1 MKTHLLASALL
12 VLLGAG
18 CLSPQPVPQPPAN
31 EQPAPAPAPQP
42 EPAVNLEDPVYG
54 PTAKA
59 NLIQVDTPTIGS
71 TITSPLTVTG
81 KARGTWYFEA
91 SFPVELVDAANTV
104 IATGIAQA
112 QSDWMTVDFVPFK
125 TTLTFVTQDW
135 KDMNGTLV
143 FRKDNPSGEPQFDD
157 QMRLP
162 VRFDINSVNAE

>member
-1 MKTHLLASALL
+1 MKTYLIASAAL

-18 CLSPQPVPQPPAN
+18 CGASAPAPQPPVS
-31 EQPAPAPAPQP
+31 EQPAPAPQPTPAPV
-42 EPAVNLEDPVYG
+42 AEDPVFG
-54 PTAKA
+54 PAAKA
-59 NLIQVDTPTIGS
+59 NLIVVDAIRPGDTVS
-71 TITSPLTVTG
+71 SPLVVTG

-91 SFPVELVDAANTV
+91 SFPVELVDANNTLVAN
-104 IATGIAQA
+104 GIAQA

-135 KDMNGTLV
+135 KDMNGTLI

-162 VRFDINSVNAE
+162 VRFDINNVNAE